1 MALRKNNQK
10 DYEKFA
16 NPNKDVLGNEKNPPK
31 SDTLRSQVI
40 SGYPVGDLLE
50 EGALEGH
57 FKKNVGDAS
66 TFPQLSV
73 QDYSEV
79 KKDKKGKY
87 VVKGS
92 PSDNAT
98 TKMIDERFIRKPKKD

>member
-1 MALRKNNQK
+1 MALRKTNQK

-16 NPNKDVLGNEKNPPK
+16 DTKKDVLGKEKDPPK
-31 SDTLRSQVI
+31 SDTLRSPVI
-40 SGYPVGDLLE
+40 SGYGKGELLE
-50 EGALEGH
+50 EGDLEGH
-57 FKKNVGDAS
+57 FKQNVGDAS

-79 KKDKKGKY
+79 KEDKKGKY

-92 PSDNAT
+92 PSDNHT
-98 TKMIDERFIRKPKKD
+98 TNKIDTHFYK

>member
-16 NPNKDVLGNEKNPPK
+16 NPDVDVLGKPK
-31 SDTLRSQVI
+31 SPVVKTDTLRSPVI
-40 SGYPVGDLLE
+40 SGYGKGELLE

-57 FKKNVGDAS
+57 FKRNVGDAS
-66 TFPQLSV
+66 TYPQLSV

-79 KKDKKGKY
+79 KEDKKGKY

-92 PSDNAT
+92 PSDNHT
-98 TKMIDERFIRKPKKD
+98 TNKIEKIIKNRPKY

>member
-1 MALRKNNQK
+1 MALRKNNQA
-10 DYEKFA
+10 DYDKFA
-16 NPNKDVLGNEKNPPK
+16 DTKKDVLGNSINTPK
-31 SDTLRSQVI
+31 TDTLRSPVI
-40 SGYPVGDLLE
+40 SGYGVGELLE

-57 FKKNVGDAS
+57 FKKTVGDAS

-87 VVKGS
+87 VAKGS
-92 PSDNAT
+92 PSDSHT
-98 TKMIDERFIRKPKKD
+98 TNKISKIIKNRPKY

>member
-1 MALRKNNQK
+1 MALRKNNQM

-16 NPNKDVLGNEKNPPK
+16 NPNKDVLGNSIDPPK
-31 SDTLRSQVI
+31 TDTLRSNVI
-40 SGYPVGDLLE
+40 SGYGVGELLE
-50 EGALEGH
+50 EGDLEGH
-57 FKKNVGDAS
+57 FKKTTGNTT

-79 KKDKKGKY
+79 KEDKNGKY

-92 PSDNAT
+92 PSDSHT
-98 TKMIDERFIRKPKKD
+98 TNKIDKIIQKK

>member
-1 MALRKNNQK
+1 MALRKNNQI

-16 NPNKDVLGNEKNPPK
+16 NPNKDVLGKEKNPPK
-31 SDTLRSQVI
+31 SDTLRSPVI
-40 SGYPVGDLLE
+40 SGYNKGELLE

-57 FKKNVGDAS
+57 FKKTVGDGS

-79 KKDKKGKY
+79 KTDKKGKY

-92 PSDNAT
+92 PSDSHT
-98 TKMIDERFIRKPKKD
+98 TNKISKIIKNRPKY

>member
-10 DYEKFA
+10 DYENFA
-16 NPNKDVLGNEKNPPK
+16 NPNIDVLGNEKNPPK
-31 SDTLRSQVI
+31 SDTLRSPVI
-40 SGYPVGDLLE
+40 SSYNKGELLE

-57 FKKNVGDAS
+57 FKQNVGDAS
-66 TFPQLSV
+66 TYPQLSV

-79 KKDKKGKY
+79 KEDKKGKY

-92 PSDNAT
+92 PSDNHT
-98 TKMIDERFIRKPKKD
+98 TNKINKIIKNRPKY

>member
-1 MALRKNNQK
+1 MALRKNNQI
-10 DYEKFA
+10 DYEKVA
-16 NPNKDVLGNEKNPPK
+16 NPNKDVLGKEKNPPK
-31 SDTLRSQVI
+31 SDSLRSPVI
-40 SGYPVGDLLE
+40 SGYNKGELLE

-57 FKKNVGDAS
+57 FKKTVGDGS

-79 KKDKKGKY
+79 KTDKKGKY

-92 PSDNAT
+92 PSDSHT
-98 TKMIDERFIRKPKKD
+98 TNKISKIIKNRPKY

>member
-16 NPNKDVLGNEKNPPK
+16 NPNKDVLGNEKTPPK
-31 SDTLRSQVI
+31 SDTLRSPVI
-40 SGYPVGDLLE
+40 SSYNKGELLE

-57 FKKNVGDAS
+57 FKQNVGDAS
-66 TFPQLSV
+66 TYPQLSV

-79 KKDKKGKY
+79 KEDKKGKY

-92 PSDNAT
+92 PSDNHT
-98 TKMIDERFIRKPKKD
+98 TNKINKIIKNRPKY